1 LEQKNVKP
9 VRAMIIGRSWLQV
22 AVLTFA
28 VGFGIL
34 AYLAYSI
41 YNEHAPIPDRF
52 VGPGGDTVIT
62 RADILAGQKL
72 FATRG
77 LMEQG
82 TIFGHGAYLGPDFT
96 ADALH
101 SMEEVMQRQ
110 YGDAP
115 DTPQRIR
122 DDFKKA
128 SVENG
133 VVHWSAAQIEAWQDL
148 LRRYKQWLG
157 SGVTQEGLQGPKFDN
172 PDEIRAVTSFVAWS
186 AWAAT
191 AARPGKDYSYTN
203 NWPPD
208 PTVGNVPT
216 ADAVFWSAVSLVA
229 LLAGIGATLF
239 AFGRWERLGWHRD
252 ETAPETVVFRNP
264 HEVRLTPAQRATV
277 WYFLVVTGLF
287 LAQALCGGLNAHY
300 HAEAATFF
308 GIPVGNWFTYQTS
321 RTWHLQL
328 ALFFVATAY
337 MALGIFLAPMISGS
351 EPKHQDKLAVTL
363 FVAVVAVV
371 TLSLGG
377 EYLSY
382 KGIIHGD
389 LAWWLGAQGFEYL
402 DLGRVFQIALT
413 GGLVLWAVI
422 IFRGLRGKLA
432 HEHPGNMPWLFL
444 YSTLSIPLFYAA
456 GMVYGPHTPFAIMDF
471 WRFWVVHLWV
481 EDFLELFTTIAVAYI
496 MVLIGVVQPK
506 TATRLIYLD
515 IILYSI
521 GGVVGTMHHL
531 YFSGAPA
538 IHMACGAFFSAME
551 VIPLVLLTYEAWQF
565 MRLGEAQP
573 GESVLHKS
581 ERFPHRWTVM
591 FLAAVGFWNFVGAGI
606 FGFLI
611 NLPIVSFWEIGT
623 QFTANHGHAAMMGVY
638 GMLAV
643 GFFVFVARYFVPN
656 DRATERA
663 MKFSFW
669 GLNLGLAWMVVFN
682 LFPIGALQFYD
693 ALAHGY
699 WHARAPEFYHQP
711 LVNALE
717 WLRLPGD
724 AVFIIFGILPLVYL
738 ALRMVKNRH
747 RPDLVPAGE
756 QAELLIEAS

>member
-1 LEQKNVKP
+1 MTTGSPPQMIVP
-9 VRAMIIGRSWLQV
+9 RAWLQV
-22 AVLTFA
+22 AILTFT

-34 AYLAYSI
+34 AYLTYAI
-41 YNEHAPIPDRF
+41 YAEHAPIPDRF
-52 VGPGGDTVIT
+52 VGPDNSTIFT
-62 RADILAGQKL
+62 RAEILAGQQL

-101 SMEEVMQRQ
+101 RMEQTMERH
-110 YGDAP
+110 YGNRP

-122 DDFKKA
+122 DDLKKRGI
-128 SVENG
+128 EQG
-133 VVHWSAAQIEAWQDL
+133 IVHWSSAQVEAWQDL
-148 LRRYKQWLG
+148 LAHDQRWLS
-157 SGVTQEGLQGPKFDN
+157 SGTTEEGLQGPKFED
-172 PDEIRAVTSFVAWS
+172 PAQIRDVTSFIAWS

-191 AARPGKDYSYTN
+191 AQRPGKDYSYTN

-208 PTVGNVPT
+208 AAAGNVPT
-216 ADAVFWSAVSLVA
+216 ADTVFWSAVSLIA
-229 LLAGIGATLF
+229 LLAGIGATMF
-239 AFGRWERLGWHRD
+239 AFGRWQRLGWHRND
-252 ETAPETVVFRNP
+252 DPAEPITFRDP
-264 HEVRLTPAQRATV
+264 SEVRLTPAQRATV
-277 WYFLVVTGLF
+277 WYFLVVIGLF
-287 LAQALCGGLNAHY
+287 FAQALFGGLNAHY
-300 HAEAATFF
+300 HADPGSFF
-308 GIPVGNWFTYQTS
+308 GIPIGNWIPYNVS

-328 ALFFVATAY
+328 ALFFVAAAY

-351 EPKHQDKLAVTL
+351 EPKHQDKLAITL
-363 FVAVVAVV
+363 FIAVVAVV
-371 TLSLGG
+371 VFSLAG

-382 KGIIHGD
+382 KGALGAD
-389 LAWWLGAQGFEYL
+389 MAWWIGAQGFEYL
-402 DLGRVFQIALT
+402 DLGRAFQIALT

-422 IFRGLRGKLA
+422 IFRGLRGKLT

-456 GMVYGPHTPFAIMDF
+456 GMVYGPHTPFAVMDF

-496 MVLIGVVQPK
+496 MVLLGVVHPK

-515 IILYSI
+515 VILYSV
-521 GGVVGTMHHL
+521 GGVVGTMHHM
-531 YFSGAPA
+531 YFSGAPS
-538 IHMACGAFFSAME
+538 IHMALGAFFSAME

-565 MRLGEAQP
+565 MRLGGAQP
-573 GESVLHKS
+573 GQSAPHTS
-581 ERFPHRWTVM
+581 QDFPHRWTVM

-643 GFFVFVARYFVPN
+643 GFFVFVARYFLPYDN
-656 DRATERA
+656 ATEQA
-663 MKFSFW
+663 MKWSFW
-669 GLNLGLAWMVVFN
+669 GLNLGLAWMVVCN

-693 ALAHGY
+693 ALANGY
-699 WHARAPEFYHQP
+699 WHARTPAFYHQP
-711 LVNALE
+711 LVNVLE
-717 WLRLPGD
+717 WVRLPGD
-724 AVFIIFGILPLVYL
+724 AVFIVVGILPLLYL
-738 ALRMVKNRH
+738 ALRMVKYRQ
-747 RPDLVPAGE
+747 RPGLVSSDEKTEDLM
-756 QAELLIEAS
+756 S